1 MVPFTCRSAFPYLFS
16 FPISTASSTSLSK
29 NTTTKYA
36 VAPVENSVLF
46 PPSYCCVQMHKMQG
60 GARADET
67 FSSKLFDHKLL
78 RLPPLLPRS
87 HILNRRSIFSEMEE
101 KGALIGQ
108 ALHWH
113 LPHVLAN
120 WTGALPI
127 FLISSWD
134 DEWVFLNVKIFK
146 LKELFFSLSHFTCVF
161 NRLSLGIFLK
171 EDDRAS
177 EKKSSKFPWVDA

>member
-1 MVPFTCRSAFPYLFS
+1 MVPFNCRSAFPYLFS

-36 VAPVENSVLF
+36 VAPVENSVLAIF
-46 PPSYCCVQMHKMQG
+46 LFSLSCCCVQMHEMQG
-60 GARADET
+60 SARANET

-87 HILNRRSIFSEMEE
+87 LILNRRSIFSEMEE

-113 LPHVLAN
+113 LPHMLAN

-127 FLISSWD
+127 FLISS
-134 DEWVFLNVKIFK
+134 
-146 LKELFFSLSHFTCVF
+146 
-161 NRLSLGIFLK
+161 
-171 EDDRAS
+171 
-177 EKKSSKFPWVDA
+177 